1 MKGSHVFQLSGRQ
14 IVDDQKYSVLRC
26 RNGGQVDAWE
36 RGVTGVIYISFLL
49 LLLRKVLRD
58 DAFACGMVSK
68 NKRHSIAEPPPR
80 DSFRVNPE
88 ADAAAVIQFC

>member
-14 IVDDQKYSVLRC
+14 IVDVQKYSVLIC

-49 LLLRKVLRD
+49 LLIRKVLRD
-58 DAFACGMVSK
+58 DAFACRMVSK

-80 DSFRVNPE
+80 DYFGSTPRPTPLP
-88 ADAAAVIQFC
+88 